1 MPFLSIA
8 LLLIAACCH
17 ASWNLLAK
25 RTTGRRDWIFTCSML
40 VGALVFSPAI
50 VRGHLPPPAL
60 MLALLSAIAETAYFL
75 LLARAYERFDL
86 SVVYPIGRGTAPI
99 LTAAVSSLYFGER
112 LSTTGIIGIALIAIG
127 IVICT
132 MHGGTFNGQAL
143 LISLAVG
150 ASISTYT
157 LIDGRAARLADPFAY
172 TATVFALGA
181 VMMIALHARRD
192 GLRELRANFFA
203 IAVIGVLMLV
213 AYGLVV
219 GAYKLSGVA
228 YAAAVREVSIPL
240 AAVAGRLVL
249 GEPFGKARIAGSIV
263 VAGGI
268 ALIAM
273 AR

>member
-1 MPFLSIA
+1 VQFLSIA

-17 ASWNLLAK
+17 AAWNLLAK
-25 RTTGRRDWIFTCSML
+25 RTTGRRDWIFTCSMI
-40 VGALVFSPAI
+40 VGAVVFSPAI
-50 VRGHLPPPAL
+50 ARGNLPPFSL
-60 MLALLSAIAETAYFL
+60 VLAALSAVAETAYFL

-99 LTAAVSSLYFGER
+99 LTAMISSLYFGER
-112 LSTTGIIGIALIAIG
+112 LSTAGIIGIALIAIG

-132 MHGGTFNGQAL
+132 MHGGAFSGHAL

-157 LIDGRAARLADPFAY
+157 LIDGRAARIADPFAY
-172 TATVFALGA
+172 TATVFAFGA
-181 VMMIALHARRD
+181 VLMLMLHARRG

-203 IAVIGVLMLV
+203 IVAIGVLMLV

-240 AAVAGRLVL
+240 AAIAGRAFL
-249 GEPFGKARIAGSIV
+249 GEPFGKSRIAGSIV
-263 VAGGI
+263 VAGSI
-268 ALIAM
+268 ALIALG
-273 AR
+273 